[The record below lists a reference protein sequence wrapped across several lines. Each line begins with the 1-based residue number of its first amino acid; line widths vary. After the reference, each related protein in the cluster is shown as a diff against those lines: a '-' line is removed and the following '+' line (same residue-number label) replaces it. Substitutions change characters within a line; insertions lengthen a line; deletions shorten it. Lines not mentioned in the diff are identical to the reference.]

1 MGEATVDS
9 LLALVLPRRIW
20 GRLVLFGPRKH
31 SLHSH
36 WSDKAPTLHVAGCPV
51 ASAVQLHLLFS
62 MFCGGDLWSRSSR
75 EKNRNTK
82 RLQVQCPGQ
91 VWKNPGVSRL
101 LDLHDRLHRPF
112 LRTSHLVD
120 SGLCQDSSR
129 NFPRWKRP
137 RSHPILKITPFIHF
151 PATYLLTYITS

>member
-36 WSDKAPTLHVAGCPV
+36 WSDKAPTLHVASCPV
-51 ASAVQLHLLFS
+51 LLHLLFC
-62 MFCGGDLWSRSSR
+62 MFCWGDLWSRSSR
-75 EKNRNTK
+75 EKNRNTE

-91 VWKNPGVSRL
+91 VWKHPGVSGL
-101 LDLHDRLHRPF
+101 LALHDRLHHPF
-112 LRTSHLVD
+112 LWTSHLVD

-129 NFPRWKRP
+129 NFPRR
-137 RSHPILKITPFIHF
+137 
-151 PATYLLTYITS
+151 